1 MLLKSITLHNF
12 RQFRDTSISFARGE
26 NGRNVTIIKG
36 ENGSGKTTL
45 ARAFQWCLY
54 GLEDQEYFF
63 QDKVLL
69 SKAVAKEMSLDQKEN
84 VKVIIEF
91 THGDVEYTLIREQM
105 YQKNINDVSVIQSVF
120 NIVKKDK
127 SGNSTRVPNTFCF
140 GEVQSILPKELFRYF
155 FFDGE
160 RIEKMSKDISSRTK
174 SEEFAKA
181 VAGLLGLAG
190 IKSAIT
196 HLSPNSTGVIGS
208 YDKDF
213 DSQDNQAIAD
223 LSQIISN
230 AREQIASYKE
240 KIDNLDSEIDYST
253 QSIQSL
259 QQEIKKFED
268 GEKLQNEKEK
278 YLKLIE
284 QLKKSK
290 ATNYKSIC
298 KIFNTSLLSFFSKK
312 LTNDALVFLNNED
325 FTGKDIPH
333 IHAETIDYLLGRK
346 TCLCGTCLAEG
357 TLPFQKLVELKEF
370 LPPKSISNYIGDFK
384 REAHNRVGKRDDMLK
399 QIKYYLELNSDIV
412 DNICR
417 WSDEIEEINKK
428 LGSDSVHEKVRNINC
443 LIREEEDKVL
453 ENRARR
459 DEYLKKQGEE
469 NQKLIEAENSR
480 RNLAL
485 KDKNNKQIEI
495 CRAYAMQIYKELQEI
510 YSESEEKIRKDL
522 QNTINEIFKQVF
534 GSGLSL
540 VVDDKY
546 HISVYADDYDGKV
559 ETSTAQS
566 ISVFLAFI
574 SGVIKIA
581 KENRNAANEEVK
593 LLSSEPYPL
602 VMDAPLSAFDK
613 KRIKT
618 VCDALSKIAEQVII
632 FIKDTDGDLAE
643 QYLGASIGCAHRLN
657 KINEMETILE

>member
-1 MLLKSITLHNF
+1 MLLKTITLHNF

-54 GLEDQEYFF
+54 GGDDKEYFF

-91 THGDVEYTLIREQM
+91 THGEVEYTLMREQM
-105 YQKNINDVSVIQSVF
+105 YQKDINDVRGNNSVF
-120 NIVKKDK
+120 HIIKKDK
-127 SGNSTRVPNTFCF
+127 SGNSSRVPDYLCE
-140 GEVQSILPKELFRYF
+140 GEVQSILPKELCRYF

-160 RIEKMSKDISSRTK
+160 RIEKMSKDISSGTK

-213 DSQDNQAIAD
+213 DSQHNQAIAD
-223 LSQIISN
+223 LSQKISN

-240 KIDNLDSEIDYST
+240 KIDNLDSEIDFST
-253 QSIQSL
+253 QYIQTL
-259 QQEIKKFED
+259 QQEIKKFEE
-268 GEKLQNEKEK
+268 GEKLQNEKESFLEDIRIAEK
-278 YLKLIE
+278 A
-284 QLKKSK
+284 K

-298 KIFNTSLLSFFSKK
+298 RSFNTSLLSFFSKK

-357 TLPFQKLVELKEF
+357 TLPYLELTKLKDF

-384 REAHNRVGKRDDMLK
+384 REAHKRVGTRDDLLT
-399 QIKYYLELNSDIV
+399 QIRDYLATNSDLV
-412 DNICR
+412 DKICR
-417 WSDEIEEINKK
+417 CNDKIEEINKK
-428 LGSDSVHEKVRNINC
+428 LGSDSVHENVRRINNS
-443 LIREEEDKVL
+443 IREEEDKVR
-453 ENRARR
+453 ENRALR
-459 DEYLKKQGEE
+459 DKYLESQGEE
-469 NQKLIEAENSR
+469 NQKLTDAENSR
-480 RNLAL
+480 RDLAL

-495 CRAYAMQIYKELQEI
+495 CRAYAMQIYKELQEL
-510 YSESEEKIRKDL
+510 YSVSEEKIRKDL
-522 QNTINEIFKQVF
+522 QNTINEIFKQVYE
-534 GSGLSL
+534 GGLSL
-540 VVDDKY
+540 VIDDKY
-546 HISVYADDYDGKV
+546 HISVYADDYYGNV

-618 VCDALSKIAEQVII
+618 VCDAISKIAEQVII

-643 QYLGASIGCAHRLN
+643 QYLDANIDCAHRLN

>member
-54 GLEDQEYFF
+54 GLEDHEYFF

-278 YLKLIE
+278 YL
-284 QLKKSK
+284 Q
-290 ATNYKSIC
+290 
-298 KIFNTSLLSFFSKK
+298 F
-312 LTNDALVFLNNED
+312 
-325 FTGKDIPH
+325 
-333 IHAETIDYLLGRK
+333 
-346 TCLCGTCLAEG
+346 
-357 TLPFQKLVELKEF
+357 
-370 LPPKSISNYIGDFK
+370 
-384 REAHNRVGKRDDMLK
+384 
-399 QIKYYLELNSDIV
+399 
-412 DNICR
+412 
-417 WSDEIEEINKK
+417 
-428 LGSDSVHEKVRNINC
+428 
-443 LIREEEDKVL
+443 
-453 ENRARR
+453 
-459 DEYLKKQGEE
+459 
-469 NQKLIEAENSR
+469 
-480 RNLAL
+480 
-485 KDKNNKQIEI
+485 
-495 CRAYAMQIYKELQEI
+495 
-510 YSESEEKIRKDL
+510 
-522 QNTINEIFKQVF
+522 
-534 GSGLSL
+534 
-540 VVDDKY
+540 
-546 HISVYADDYDGKV
+546 
-559 ETSTAQS
+559 
-566 ISVFLAFI
+566 
-574 SGVIKIA
+574 
-581 KENRNAANEEVK
+581 
-593 LLSSEPYPL
+593 
-602 VMDAPLSAFDK
+602 
-613 KRIKT
+613 
-618 VCDALSKIAEQVII
+618 
-632 FIKDTDGDLAE
+632 
-643 QYLGASIGCAHRLN
+643 
-657 KINEMETILE
+657 